1 MAVATGR
8 EFGLFID
15 GELAEPADGDVRE
28 LVEPASGR
36 PLAKAATGGAADV
49 DRAVAAARGALEG
62 AWGKTPPNERSR
74 LLHALAD
81 VIIANRKE
89 LAELETRN
97 VGKALS
103 STKPEVIVAAESF
116 RFMASA
122 IGSIEGGTRPIGGS
136 ILSYTLKE
144 PVGVAAQIVP
154 WNYPIMLAGWKLAPA
169 LAAGCTVVLKPD
181 PATPLTALRLAEL
194 AGEVGIPAGVVNVVP
209 GDGPT
214 TGAHL
219 VGHPGIDKIAFTGS
233 TATGSEIMRL
243 AADPVKR
250 VSLELG
256 GKSPSLVFADADLED
271 AVAST
276 AYGIYYSAGQSCE
289 ARSRLLVERSVY
301 EDVVELVAAKA
312 GAVKVG
318 DPLDPETQMGSLIS
332 QRHREKVHGFVEAGR
347 GEGAEVVAGG
357 EPLGGDGAFYPA
369 TVLAGVENGETV
381 AQEEIFGPVLAV
393 VPFEDEAE
401 AVKIANDVRYG
412 LMATVWT
419 GDPGRGHR
427 LARQI
432 KSGTV
437 TINLPYGAFPGVPF
451 GGYKQ
456 SGFGREQGLET
467 LQMYLETKSVLLSTG
482 ARPTNPWGL

>member
-1 MAVATGR
+1 MAVVTGR
-8 EFGLFID
+8 EYGLFID
-15 GELAEPADGDVRE
+15 GEPSEPVDGEIRELAEPATGK
-28 LVEPASGR
+28 S
-36 PLAKAATGGAADV
+36 LAKAATGGRADV
-49 DRAVAAARGALEG
+49 DRAVAAARVALEG
-62 AWGKTPPNERSR
+62 AWAKTPPNERSR

-81 VIIANRKE
+81 AIVANRKE

-103 STKPEVIVAAESF
+103 SSKPEVFVAAESF
-116 RFMASA
+116 RYMASA

-181 PATPLTALRLAEL
+181 PVTPLTALRLAEL
-194 AGEVGIPAGVVNVVP
+194 AVEVGIPAGVVNVVP

-214 TGAHL
+214 TGAYL
-219 VGHPGIDKIAFTGS
+219 VAHPGVDKVSFTGS

-243 AADPVKR
+243 CADPVKR

-301 EDVVELVAAKA
+301 DNVVALVTEKAA
-312 GAVKVG
+312 AVKVG
-318 DPLDPETQMGSLIS
+318 DPLDPETHMGSLIS
-332 QRHREKVHGFVEAGR
+332 ERHREKVHGLVETGR

-357 EPLGGDGAFYPA
+357 APLEGDGAFYPA
-369 TVLAGVENGETV
+369 TVLAGVESGQTV
-381 AQEEIFGPVLAV
+381 AQDEIFGPVLAV
-393 VPFEDEAE
+393 IPFEDEAD
-401 AVKIANDVRYG
+401 AVRIANDVRYG

-419 GDPGRGHR
+419 RDSARGHR
-427 LARQI
+427 LARRI
-432 KSGTV
+432 KSGTF
-437 TINLPYGAFPGVPF
+437 TINLPYGAFPGIPF

-456 SGFGREQGLET
+456 SGFGREQALET
-467 LQMYLETKSVLLSTG
+467 LQMYLETKAVLLATG